1 MVEETGVVLM
11 SNVIAFR
18 RPSQTAA
25 KPRDTRGATLFLN
38 IKQTSLIAHLA
49 NPQGNRVAVSEKASR
64 S

>member
-1 MVEETGVVLM
+1 M

-18 RPSQTAA
+18 RPSQPAA
-25 KPRDTRGATLFLN
+25 KPCDTRGATLFLN
-38 IKQTSLIAHLA
+38 IKHTSLIAHLA